1 MRFPRWVLPLLA
13 SFFVF
18 IAACQPSDSAEAPSV
33 AEKPAATADIDPA
46 VADTATL
53 AGGCFWCMEPPFDR
67 LEGVASTTS
76 GFSGGTKENPS
87 YREVAMGRTDH
98 TEAVQ
103 VVYDSTQVDY
113 ERLLYVYWRN
123 VDPLDGGGQFC
134 DRGSQYRPA
143 IFAHSERQQRRADAS
158 LEEISGRFDAAIEVE
173 IQRLDAFYAAEDYHQ
188 NYYRK
193 NPAEYSSYREGCR
206 RDARLTELWG
216 EEANAPPKKAS

>member
-1 MRFPRWVLPLLA
+1 MLWVFSLLA
-13 SFFVF
+13 SFLL
-18 IAACQPSDSAEAPSV
+18 AGTACQPSDSAEAPRV
-33 AEKPAATADIDPA
+33 TDDPAATADINPA
-46 VADTATL
+46 VADTATF

-67 LEGVASTTS
+67 LDGVASTTS
-76 GFSGGTKENPS
+76 GFSGGTKKNPS

-103 VVYDSTQVDY
+103 IVYDSTQVDY

-123 VDPLDGGGQFC
+123 VDPLDGSGQFC

-143 IFAHSERQQRRADAS
+143 IFAHTARQQRLAEAS
-158 LEEISGRFDAAIEVE
+158 FEEVAGRFDVSIEVG

-193 NPAEYSSYREGCR
+193 NPAEYTSYREGCR
-206 RDARLTELWG
+206 RDARLKELWG